1 MEMIEAF
8 ISFVCLVSLIVVLL
22 EAQRLEAQRL
32 AAQRAGG
39 FRRRWPIAVWA
50 GGLFSLAMLTLLRVW
65 IHLDAWSDLR
75 ILMGIVGAGNFLAG
89 GGLLVRW
96 LCWAPPSRR

>member
-8 ISFVCLVSLIVVLL
+8 ISFVCLVSLIVILL
-22 EAQRLEAQRL
+22 E
-32 AAQRAGG
+32 AQRAGG

-50 GGLFSLAMLTLLRVW
+50 GGLFSLALFALLRVW
-65 IHLDAWSDLR
+65 THLEAWSDLR
-75 ILMGIVGAGNFLAG
+75 ILMGILGAGNFLVG

>member
-1 MEMIEAF
+1 MEMTEAF
-8 ISFVCLVSLIVVLL
+8 ISFVCLVSLIVILL
-22 EAQRLEAQRL
+22 E
-32 AAQRAGG
+32 AQRAGG

-50 GGLFSLAMLTLLRVW
+50 GGLFSLALFALLRVW
-65 IHLDAWSDLR
+65 THLEAWSDLR
-75 ILMGIVGAGNFLAG
+75 ILMGILGAGNFLVG

>member
-8 ISFVCLVSLIVVLL
+8 ISFVCLVSLIVILL
-22 EAQRLEAQRL
+22 E
-32 AAQRAGG
+32 AQRAGG

-50 GGLFSLAMLTLLRVW
+50 GGLFSLALFALLRVW
-65 IHLDAWSDLR
+65 THLDAWSDLR

>member
-8 ISFVCLVSLIVVLL
+8 ISFVCLVSLIVILL
-22 EAQRLEAQRL
+22 EAQRG
-32 AAQRAGG
+32 GG

>member
-1 MEMIEAF
+1 MEMTEAF
-8 ISFVCLVSLIVVLL
+8 ISFVCLVSLIVILL
-22 EAQRLEAQRL
+22 E
-32 AAQRAGG
+32 AQRAGG

-50 GGLFSLAMLTLLRVW
+50 GGLFSLALFALLRVW
-65 IHLDAWSDLR
+65 THLDAWSDLR

>member
-22 EAQRLEAQRL
+22 EAQRLEAQR
-32 AAQRAGG
+32 AGG

-50 GGLFSLAMLTLLRVW
+50 GGLFSLALFALLRVW
-65 IHLDAWSDLR
+65 THLDAWSDLR
-75 ILMGIVGAGNFLAG
+75 ILMGILGAGNFIVG

-96 LCWAPPSRR
+96 LCWAPPSR